1 MKENTAI
8 KNFEWPLFLLMLS
21 LIFIGW
27 INIYAATY
35 NPDYPGLMNFSSR
48 AGKQFLW
55 IIVGLI
61 LLFSILIIDS
71 KFFAFISYPVYGLSI
86 LVLISVFIFGKEING
101 AKSWVDLGFLR
112 IQPAEFTKI
121 AVALVLAKY
130 MGRHEFNAKNFKQL
144 VTIGILIMI
153 PVLLVLLQ
161 NDTGSALVFFAFML
175 VLYREGM
182 QPIFLILIAS
192 LIVLFFLVLVLPKTF
207 VILGIFLT
215 FLLIY
220 ILYERNKKNI
230 SIVLAVS
237 TVIFLMWLA
246 FFYFVYHTIS
256 EKWFLIIFY
265 SVVSIIVV
273 FSIVAT
279 IRRLFHFLPLLII
292 LLLFTGFTFVVDY
305 SYHNILEPH
314 QQKRI
319 SILLGLESDPKG
331 AGYNVNQSKISI
343 GSGGFT
349 GKGFLQGTQTK
360 YNFVP
365 EQSTDFIFCTI
376 GEEWGFIGS
385 TFFIIIFVSLLWR
398 ITTIAERQRSRF
410 SRVYAYGVLSIL
422 VFHFMLNIG
431 MTIGLMPVIGIP
443 LPFISYGGSSLWT
456 FIVLVALLLR
466 FDMNRNEIIR

>member
-1 MKENTAI
+1 MKKNAAI
-8 KNFEWPLFLLMLS
+8 KNFEWPLFLLVLA

-55 IIVGLI
+55 IIAGLV
-61 LLFSILIIDS
+61 LLFTILIIDS
-71 KFFAFISYPVYGLSI
+71 KFFAFISYPLYGLS
-86 LVLISVFIFGKEING
+86 LVVLISVFVFGKEING
-101 AKSWVDLGFLR
+101 AKSWVDFGFLR

-130 MGRHEFNAKNFKQL
+130 MGRHEFNTKNFKQL
-144 VTIGILIMI
+144 VTIAILIMA

-182 QPIFLILIAS
+182 QPIFIILIVS

-207 VILGIFLT
+207 VLLGIFLI

-220 ILYERNKKNI
+220 GFYERNKKNI
-230 SIVLAVS
+230 PIVLVVSAV
-237 TVIFLMWLA
+237 VFLAWLG
-246 FFYFVYHTIS
+246 FFYFSYHTING
-256 EKWFLIIFY
+256 KWFLILLF
-265 SVVSIIVV
+265 SVVSAIVV
-273 FSIVAT
+273 FSVIAA
-279 IRRLFHFLPLLII
+279 IRRLFYFFPLLLI
-292 LLLFTGFTFVVDY
+292 LLIFTGFSFVVDY
-305 SYHNILEPH
+305 SYHNILELH

-360 YNFVP
+360 YDFVP

-376 GEEWGFIGS
+376 GEEWGFLGS
-385 TFFIIIFVSLLWR
+385 TFFITLFVLLLWR
-398 ITTIAERQRSRF
+398 IVVIAERQRSRF

-422 VFHFMLNIG
+422 AFHFMLNIG
-431 MTIGLMPVIGIP
+431 MTIGIMPVIGIP

-456 FIVLVALLLR
+456 FIILVALLLR